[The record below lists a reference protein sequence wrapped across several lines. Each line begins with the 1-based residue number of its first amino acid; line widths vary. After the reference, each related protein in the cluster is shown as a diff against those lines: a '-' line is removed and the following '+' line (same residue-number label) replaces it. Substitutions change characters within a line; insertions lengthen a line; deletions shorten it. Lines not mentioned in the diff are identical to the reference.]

1 MVVNYQKILLPILK
15 RSEVIKSFLLG
26 VKHLLTSLEVSV
38 CKCVVNVNGKGI
50 ALDLN
55 RVDHVE
61 LSKCHWIV
69 AIPGQGIAP
78 WHAALT
84 DSDVVTVGDAPVT
97 VECVMLLRPIMNTAL
112 LSRGYIQEMDGD
124 LGTNT
129 HSCRNANDDGS

>member
-1 MVVNYQKILLPILK
+1 MVVW
-15 RSEVIKSFLLG
+15 
-26 VKHLLTSLEVSV
+26 
-38 CKCVVNVNGKGI
+38 
-50 ALDLN
+50 N
-55 RVDHVE
+55 R
-61 LSKCHWIV
+61 CHGIV

-97 VECVMLLRPIMNTAL
+97 VECVMLLRPVMSTAL

-129 HSCRNANDDGS
+129 HSCRNANDDGSQLLSHSVELSKCHGIVAITGQGFAPCLPL